1 MMVDGPGT
9 GFLEMQGANVVGG
22 LPTEAP
28 LEPSLEDRAYD
39 ALLEWLVQGKGAPGQ
54 PIPLREFAK
63 ALGMSRTPLRTAL
76 GRLLQ
81 QRLVAYDARLGFTA
95 TVPSAG
101 DLHDLFEIRIM
112 FETHALERYFDAAN
126 PALLERYGISQLA
139 DEIWDIANSPEI
151 NEDVGRRFWDIDM
164 RFHRAIVSLGRNP
177 RLLESWDLLHVNIVI
192 SRAGLR
198 ARMTRERFTV
208 SAREHLTIVEA
219 MKTGAAEYA
228 RDLLRKHLLRV
239 CDQTIRF
246 MMSPDERDLS
256 VPRRRELGTQTAVI
270 ERTEDLE

>member
-1 MMVDGPGT
+1 MMADGRRA
-9 GFLEMQGANVVGG
+9 GFWEMQGANIIGG
-22 LPTEAP
+22 LPSDAP
-28 LEPSLEDRAYD
+28 LEPSLEDRAYET
-39 ALLEWLVQGKGAPGQ
+39 LLEWLVQGKGAPGQ

-112 FETHALERYFDAAN
+112 FETHALERHFELGN
-126 PALLERYGISQLA
+126 PTPLERTGLPQLA
-139 DEIWDIANSPEI
+139 GAIWDIANSPEI
-151 NEDVGRRFWDIDM
+151 NEDVGRRFWDADM
-164 RFHRAIVSLGRNP
+164 RFHRAIVALGRNP
-177 RLLESWDLLHVNIVI
+177 RLLESWDLLHINIVI

-198 ARMTRERFTV
+198 ARMTRERFTT
-208 SAREHLTIVEA
+208 SAREHLMIVEA
-219 MKTGAAEYA
+219 MQADAAECA
-228 RDLLRKHLLRV
+228 SNVLRKHLLRV

-246 MMSPDERDLS
+246 MMSPDERDIS
-256 VPRRRELGTQTAVI
+256 MPQRRALVARTAVI
-270 ERTEDLE
+270 EHVEDLE